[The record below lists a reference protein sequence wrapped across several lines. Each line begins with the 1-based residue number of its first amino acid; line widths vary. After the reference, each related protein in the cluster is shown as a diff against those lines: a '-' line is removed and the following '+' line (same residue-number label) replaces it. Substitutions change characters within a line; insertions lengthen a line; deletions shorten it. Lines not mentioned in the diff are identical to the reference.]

1 MRVSMNIKEVVPMS
15 LHDRIKEARKAKG
28 WTQKQLGDAIGVAKN
43 TISGYEKN
51 REPTAPLLGAIA
63 DALDVDVNFLLQ
75 DEFTGNNENEI
86 SQEEWVIIK
95 KIRSLD
101 ARGKGAVLSTLE
113 RELLMS
119 KVRSRL

>member
-1 MRVSMNIKEVVPMS
+1 MS

-119 KVRSRL
+119 KQSADEADKQTRGTA